1 MPGLSSR
8 LRPRFVFQVARQGDA
23 GTPVVQTIK
32 VRKDASHG

>member
-8 LRPRFVFQVARQGDA
+8 LRPRLVFHVALQGAA

>member
-1 MPGLSSR
+1 MPGLSLR
-8 LRPRFVFQVARQGDA
+8 LRPRLVFLVARQGDA